1 MVYLKLFE
9 QLDKENVRYL
19 LCGGLA
25 VSIYGIPRS
34 TADIDLLID
43 FEKENLEKFSSIM
56 KLLKYTSTVPVE
68 LSSLDSEVE
77 RKKWKEDKNMFAIS
91 FFNQD
96 SGVMHVDVIIN
107 LPFKFEEFWAQKNN
121 RDFNGI
127 NLNMISI
134 ENLIKMK
141 EFSNRIQDKQDII
154 QLLKLVKK

>member
-1 MVYLKLFE
+1 
-9 QLDKENVRYL
+9 
-19 LCGGLA
+19 
-25 VSIYGIPRS
+25 
-34 TADIDLLID
+34 
-43 FEKENLEKFSSIM
+43 M
-56 KLLKYTSTVPVE
+56 KLLKYTSIVPVE

-77 RKKWKEDKNMFAIS
+77 RKRWKEDKNMIAIS
-91 FFNQD
+91 FFNQV

-107 LPFKFEEFWAQKNN
+107 LPFKFEEFWAQKNK

>member
-1 MVYLKLFE
+1 MVYLELFE

-56 KLLKYTSTVPVE
+56 KQLKYTSIVPVE

-77 RKKWKEDKNMFAIS
+77 RKRWKDDKNMIAIS
-91 FFNQD
+91 FFNQV

-107 LPFKFEEFWAQKNN
+107 LPFKFEEFWAKKNN